1 MSQSLSWIDPEAL
14 AAALARAG
22 VETRSR
28 PAPRERRPD
37 TSTQPATTS
46 SSPAVYLQA
55 EIPGHLAE
63 MMGARDVSSAR
74 SSAGPPSAPSPA
86 QAPAAAPPSAPA
98 STPTSTSTTLP
109 PAEVPTAAAASEPTA
124 AAGQKIVTPARLT
137 IPEPTAVA
145 ATQTSAPVRG
155 SAGGVTQGDT
165 TPDCGPPDDGEI
177 EAFEP
182 PASRLHARLEA
193 FMEWVERQVHCHEMF
208 IVDEEGLVLMER
220 NSDPTLIAVSSYFLN
235 FNERIRSSLGAQS
248 EGSVSIDLK
257 GGQTLH
263 VVQAETRLGPHALG
277 FTISQPLRRK
287 VTESFRS
294 SLPIVFGQEPG

>member
-14 AAALARAG
+14 AASLARAG
-22 VETRSR
+22 VKSR
-28 PAPRERRPD
+28 PRMPTAARSPETVTGP
-37 TSTQPATTS
+37 TAASGL
-46 SSPAVYLQA
+46 PAVYHQVQ
-55 EIPGHLAE
+55 IPGHLQE
-63 MMGARDVSSAR
+63 MMGAEGAST
-74 SSAGPPSAPSPA
+74 
-86 QAPAAAPPSAPA
+86 QAPAPAPAPGPARPAAPA
-98 STPTSTSTTLP
+98 SAPDPVP
-109 PAEVPTAAAASEPTA
+109 PPTAP
-124 AAGQKIVTPARLT
+124 AGHKIVTPARLS
-137 IPEPTAVA
+137 IPEPTTVEA
-145 ATQTSAPVRG
+145 AKASAAAAR
-155 SAGGVTQGDT
+155 AGAAHQDAAHQ
-165 TPDCGPPDDGEI
+165 DDDEI

-182 PASRLHARLEA
+182 PASRLHDRLEA

-287 VTESFRS
+287 VTESFRA
-294 SLPIVFGQEPG
+294 SLPIVFGQEPS